1 MRARWLVLGSAIVLT
16 AAAIGY
22 WAVFLRLP
30 RADVDAA
37 QEQAMRTS
45 IDNYLEQHHWRGLL
59 EDTHRNQKVA
69 WFCADHLIETTQDQD
84 RYRVGLYT
92 VCSEFTVVN
101 GSLVVGSGEG
111 GAKLATVKLLPGSAE
126 VLDVDSPPDGVRYST
141 WIRDRFSR
149 AGVVEIHHVEV
160 AGGLSDAANAKAR
173 KAFGLPAD
181 APVMRPGR

>member
-30 RADVDAA
+30 RADIDAA

-45 IDNYLEQHHWRGLL
+45 IDTYLEQHHWRGGLAGRH
-59 EDTHRNQKVA
+59 DKVL
-69 WFCADHLIETTQDQD
+69 WSCADRLIETSQDQD
-84 RYRVGLYT
+84 RYRVGLYV
-92 VCSEFTVVN
+92 VCNEFTVER
-101 GSLVVGSGEG
+101 GSLAMGSGEG
-111 GAKLATVKLLPGSAE
+111 VPVLAVVRLPQGTTEVLSAE
-126 VLDVDSPPDGVRYST
+126 SPPDGVKYST

-149 AGVVEIHHVEV
+149 AGVAEIHHNEA
-160 AGGLSDAANAKAR
+160 AGGLGEASIAKAR

-181 APVMRPGR
+181 APVMTPGR

>member
-45 IDNYLEQHHWRGLL
+45 IDNYLEQHRWHSSL
-59 EDTHRNQKVA
+59 EPEYQDRKVA
-69 WFCADHLIETTQDQD
+69 WFCADELIEIGKDED
-84 RYRVGLYT
+84 RYRVGLYASCQQFAA
-92 VCSEFTVVN
+92 VD
-101 GSLVVGSGEG
+101 GSLDLVSGEWS
-111 GAKLATVKLLPGSAE
+111 AKLATVKLLPGSAE
-126 VLDVDSPPDGVRYST
+126 VLGVESPPDGEGNAA
-141 WIRDRFSR
+141 WIRAHFSR
-149 AGVVEIHHVEV
+149 AGAAKLRSLE
-160 AGGLSDAANAKAR
+160 GRGLSDAANAKAR